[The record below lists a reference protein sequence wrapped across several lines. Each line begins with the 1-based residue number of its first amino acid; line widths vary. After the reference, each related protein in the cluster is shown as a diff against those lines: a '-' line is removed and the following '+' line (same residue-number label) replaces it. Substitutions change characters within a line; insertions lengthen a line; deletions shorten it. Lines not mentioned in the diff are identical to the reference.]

1 MQITEDDWIR
11 YKDKM
16 AALSDRAAENLEMWL
31 QVNGGYQNVSR
42 EQLTLYMYGLATYY
56 GEATASLAAEMY
68 DEVAALSGVAVP
80 SAEVAETASYG
91 EIAKAVNAVT
101 KNITTNSN
109 LGNVVVRYVKRAAED
124 TTLKNV
130 KRDQKKGAQYAWV
143 PAGDTCAFCMML
155 ASNGWQNQSERAMKN
170 GHASHIHPNCD
181 CTYAVRFDGKSNVKG
196 YNPEKYKAMYEN
208 AEGRTWNDKLNSMR
222 RIQYQENKDR
232 INAQKREN
240 YAEKKMVV
248 KEQAIKEKIKSAYDT
263 KRMRFKTEDMTTKE
277 YVESKDPIRSFK
289 PISSEQAV
297 PTARK
302 EATGWINKLSESA
315 KHLIQRYTYNPNDS
329 SPKFYERINSF
340 IRNGYKGEK
349 DYTEQVNI
357 ISNALKAS
365 KLQHNY
371 VCYRGSNHNPFEG
384 MKVGERT
391 SVNQFFST
399 TLAKSRAFEGE
410 YNIMIFAPEGT
421 NAAYIE
427 ELSYDDFKS
436 QREML
441 FDKDVIYEV
450 LYQQGKDII
459 VRALV

>member
-130 KRDQKKGAQYAWV
+130 KRDQKKGAQFAWV

-155 ASNGWQNQSERAMKN
+155 ASNGWQNKSERAMKN

-196 YNPEKYKAMYEN
+196 YNPDKYKTMYEN

-232 INAQKREN
+232 INAQKRAN
-240 YAEKKMVV
+240 YAEKK
-248 KEQAIKEKIKSAYDT
+248 ALKEKISKNNPKTSYDT
-263 KRMRFKTEDMTTKE
+263 SRIRFKTGGKATEE
-277 YVESKDPIRSFK
+277 YINLKDPLRGFNPVSA
-289 PISSEQAV
+289 ENAV

-302 EATGWINKLSESA
+302 ESIEWIKGLSESA
-315 KHLIQRYTYNPNDS
+315 KQLIQRYTYNKNDS
-329 SPKFYERINSF
+329 TPKFFERINSF
-340 IRNGYKGEK
+340 IRNGNKGEK

-357 ISNALKAS
+357 ISNALKSS
-365 KLQHNY
+365 KLKNNY
-371 VCYRGSNHNPFEG
+371 KCYRGSDYNPFEG
-384 MKVGERT
+384 MNVGEKT
-391 SVNQFFST
+391 KVNQFFST
-399 TLAKSRAFEGE
+399 SVSQSKSFNGK
-410 YNIMIFAPEGT
+410 YNIIIYAPEGT
-421 NAAYIE
+421 HAAYIE
-427 ELSYDDFKS
+427 YLSDKTYAN

-441 FDKDVIYEV
+441 FDKDVEYEV
-450 LYQQGKDII
+450 LYQQGNDVI
-459 VRALV
+459 VRAIP